1 VSDAVVHGDADEGW
15 GGVVDAFARNFT
27 DHGDVGAACAVYVDG
42 VAVIDL
48 WGGLADRE
56 AGRPWQDDTLCLT
69 FSTTKGVT
77 AIACNRL
84 VEQGLLDPDAPV
96 ATYWP
101 EFAANG
107 KDAITVGD
115 VLAHRAGLPYVEGTF
130 TLDEVMA
137 VAPVVDALAA
147 QEPAWEPGTAHGY
160 HARTYGWL
168 AGEIVRRVTGGSLG
182 TWFRTEIA
190 GPLGLDFHIGLP
202 EALEPRVARL
212 YRPAADPQ
220 VQSLV
225 DAFMA
230 DPTTILGR
238 VMSGPSGLFR
248 YDDMWNTRA
257 LHATEMPSSNG
268 IGDARSLA
276 RLYAACVGEVD
287 TPAGPVR
294 ALAAATVDRA
304 TVTRSEGTDLVLGMP
319 TAFGLGFTG
328 PVMLPPGVGPRA
340 FGHAGAGGSLAFAD
354 RDAGLGFGY
363 VMNQMQLGMTGDAR
377 TETLVRAVYAA
388 RG

>member
-1 VSDAVVHGDADEGW
+1 MTEPAVHGHADEGW
-15 GGVVDAFARNFT
+15 GAVADAFARNFT
-27 DHGDVGAACAVYVDG
+27 EHGDVGAACAVYVDG
-42 VAVIDL
+42 RAVVDL

-56 AGRPWQDDTLCLT
+56 AARPWAGDTLGIT

-77 AIACNRL
+77 AVVCNRL
-84 VEQGLLDPDAPV
+84 VEQGLLDPETPV
-96 ATYWP
+96 AAYWP

-107 KDAITVGD
+107 KAAITVGD
-115 VLAHRAGLPYVEGTF
+115 VLSHRAALAHCEGTF

-137 VAPVVDALAA
+137 VEPVVRALAA
-147 QEPAWEPGTAHGY
+147 QAPNWDPGAGHGY

-168 AGEIVRRVTGGSLG
+168 TGEIVRRVTGVSLG
-182 TWFRTEIA
+182 TWFARELA
-190 GPLGLDFHIGLP
+190 APLDLDFFIGLP

-212 YRPAADPQ
+212 YPPAADAGLQ
-220 VQSLV
+220 ALIDQ
-225 DAFMA
+225 AMA
-230 DPTTILGR
+230 DPDTWLGK

-248 YDDMWNTRA
+248 YDDMWNTRP

-276 RLYAACVGEVD
+276 RLYAACVGEIT
-287 TPAGPVR
+287 TPTGGFR
-294 ALAAATVDRA
+294 ALTDATVDRA
-304 TVTRSEGTDLVLGMP
+304 TVLRAEGTDVVLGMP

-340 FGHAGAGGSLAFAD
+340 FGHAGAGGSLGFAD
-354 RDAGLGFGY
+354 RDARLGFGY

-377 TETLVRAVYAA
+377 TATLVGAVYAC
-388 RG
+388 RR